1 MSLLQSRRNLL
12 ITGVALGAFGLP
24 HIVRAGSAA
33 IGTTMAVRGQ
43 GQVTRAN
50 VVAALKPQDDLHE
63 GDQIAT
69 GADSFAMLE
78 LFTQTRINLGP
89 DSRFGIDRF
98 VADLGGEITIG
109 GAMVF
114 DRPDDLPKLDL
125 TLRNT
130 FAQIGVRGTR
140 FFAGPSKG
148 VFSVFVD
155 RGVVQIAAGGQ
166 TVELRAGE
174 GVEVAVAGGPPGA
187 VAQWKPA
194 RINDA
199 FAGVGL

>member
-1 MSLLQSRRNLL
+1 MPLLPSRRSLLIS
-12 ITGVALGAFGLP
+12 GAALGAFGLP
-24 HIVRAGSAA
+24 LVARAAGP
-33 IGTTMAVRGQ
+33 IGTTMAVQGQ
-43 GQVTRAN
+43 GQITRAK
-50 VVAALKPQDDLHE
+50 VVATLNPHDALME
-63 GDQIAT
+63 GDQVAT
-69 GADSFAMLE
+69 GPGSFALLE

-148 VFSVFVD
+148 VFSVFVE
-155 RGVVQIAAGGQ
+155 RGEVQVGAAGQ
-166 TVELRAGE
+166 TVALRAGE
-174 GVEVAVAGGPPGA
+174 GVEVAEAGGPPGP
-187 VAQWKPA
+187 VVQWKAA
-194 RINDA
+194 RIKSA
-199 FAGVGL
+199 FASVGL